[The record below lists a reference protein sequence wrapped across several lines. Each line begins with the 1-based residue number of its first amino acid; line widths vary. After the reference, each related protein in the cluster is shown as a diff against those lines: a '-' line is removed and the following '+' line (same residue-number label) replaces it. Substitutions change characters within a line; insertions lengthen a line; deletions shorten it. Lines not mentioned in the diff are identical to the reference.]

1 MADVFTPEK
10 RSEVMS
16 RIRGRDT
23 RQERLVRSMLHRLG
37 YRFTV
42 AGPKNRLLPGRP
54 DIVLPKFR
62 TVVFVHGCFWHGH
75 DCPLFRLPATR
86 TEFWREKIASTQARD
101 ARNVALLRTAGW
113 RVGTV
118 WECALRGRSS
128 PQIASVIGKLDL
140 WLTGS
145 RPHIEVR
152 L

>member
-1 MADVFTPEK
+1 MV
-10 RSEVMS
+10 EVVDAATRS
-16 RIRGRDT
+16 RIMSGIELQIRKGLFALGR
-23 RQERLVRSMLHRLG
+23 RYRLHGR
-37 YRFTV
+37 
-42 AGPKNRLLPGRP
+42 ALPGRP
-54 DIVLPKFR
+54 DLVFSRWSAVL
-62 TVVFVHGCFWHGH
+62 FVHGCFWHGH

>member
-1 MADVFTPEK
+1 MVDVVDAAT
-10 RSEVMS
+10 RS
-16 RIRGRDT
+16 RIMSAMRGKDT
-23 RQERLVRSMLHRLG
+23 GIELQIRKGLFALGRRYRLHGR
-37 YRFTV
+37 
-42 AGPKNRLLPGRP
+42 ALPGRP
-54 DIVLPKFR
+54 DLVFSRWSAVL
-62 TVVFVHGCFWHGH
+62 FVHGCFWHGH

>member
-1 MADVFTPEK
+1 MVDVVDAAT
-10 RSEVMS
+10 RS
-16 RIRGRDT
+16 RIMSAIRGKDT
-23 RQERLVRSMLHRLG
+23 GIELQIRKGLFALGRRYRLHGR
-37 YRFTV
+37 
-42 AGPKNRLLPGRP
+42 ALPGRP
-54 DIVLPKFR
+54 DLVFSRWSAVL
-62 TVVFVHGCFWHGH
+62 FVHGCFWHGH

>member
-1 MADVFTPEK
+1 MVDVVDAAT
-10 RSEVMS
+10 RS
-16 RIRGRDT
+16 RIMSAIRGKDT
-23 RQERLVRSMLHRLG
+23 GIELQIRKGLFALGRRYRLHGR
-37 YRFTV
+37 
-42 AGPKNRLLPGRP
+42 ALPGRP
-54 DIVLPKFR
+54 DLVFSRWSAVL
-62 TVVFVHGCFWHGH
+62 FVHGCFWHGH

-86 TEFWREKIASTQARD
+86 TEFWREKIASNQVRD

-128 PQIASVIGKLDL
+128 PQIASVIGKLDF

-145 RPHIEVR
+145 RPHIEIR